1 MGSRPLSLAE
11 VYRQGGLTDLL
22 NPKLLL
28 FFFSFLPQFVD
39 AARSAPSLQML
50 VLGLLFQALAGGSVA
65 GLLARNPFWARLQRC
80 LSSMM
85 LVGLGS
91 SAVRAPDWTERPAGW
106 LGNVS
111 GGSALASSLPRAAT
125 TWFRSFPPQS
135 HEPQAGT

>member
-11 VYRQGGLTDLL
+11 VYRQGGLTNLL

-80 LSSMM
+80 LSSMI

-111 GGSALASSLPRAAT
+111 GG
-125 TWFRSFPPQS
+125 
-135 HEPQAGT
+135 